1 MRQVVRA
8 PRADD
13 AARGQSSASPGAGT
27 PGIPLFVRNELVPW
41 LRRAARVVR
50 TIVGA
55 PDYERYVA
63 HMREHHQACDVVSRD
78 EFMRQRLENRY
89 SRPGSRCC

>member
-1 MRQVVRA
+1 MRQLVRA
-8 PRADD
+8 ARAGG
-13 AARGQSSASPGAGT
+13 AAREQSAAGM
-27 PGIPLFVRNELVPW
+27 PGISHFVRHEMVPW

-50 TIVGA
+50 TVVGA

-63 HMREHHQACDVVSRD
+63 HMREHHPACEVVSRD

>member
-8 PRADD
+8 ARAGDT
-13 AARGQSSASPGAGT
+13 AREQSSTSPAAGM
-27 PGIPLFVRNELVPW
+27 PGIPHFVRNEMVPW

-63 HMREHHQACDVVSRD
+63 HMREHHPACEVVSPD